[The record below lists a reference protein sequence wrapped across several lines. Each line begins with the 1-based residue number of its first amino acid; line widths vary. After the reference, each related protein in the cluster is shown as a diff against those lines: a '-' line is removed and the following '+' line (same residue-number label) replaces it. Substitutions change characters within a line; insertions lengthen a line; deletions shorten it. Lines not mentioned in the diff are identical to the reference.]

1 MQGRQSDNQSAPV
14 ESGPGANEALGD
26 VHDVAL
32 DARTQEKLGKIFR
45 SYCDDL
51 INEPV
56 PDTFL
61 VLLAKLEAKE
71 QSGK

>member
-1 MQGRQSDNQSAPV
+1 M
-14 ESGPGANEALGD
+14 LGD
-26 VHDVAL
+26 DVDAAL
-32 DARTQEKLGKIFR
+32 DARTQEKLGNIFR

>member
-1 MQGRQSDNQSAPV
+1 MQGRQSDDQSAPAD
-14 ESGPGANEALGD
+14 SGPGANEMLGD
-26 VHDVAL
+26 DVDAAL